1 MIGVLVVGGAFY
13 VIRRG
18 QPALLGGPSNPPS
31 IAPVPSASVTPSPSP
46 TPSRTS
52 SVVQSKP
59 GTFAFIRPSG
69 NGPQLWVANMDGT
82 GERQLAPDL
91 GGSQGS
97 AAWSPDGTR
106 LVFSRAPYAPMGYP
120 EGTTRLYLVDASGG
134 APQLVDTGCV
144 APCSGD
150 SDAAF
155 SSDGRRL
162 VFVRTLALP
171 PTSTSPLGIAGKP
184 PRSTPASVLA
194 TIDLSTGRVEEL
206 ASTTILD
213 CPLLPGQRKPG
224 IANCGGFQDH
234 SPHWSPDGAQIVFTQ
249 DVPYDING
257 PEINGVTAPSPPAV
271 LFVVDADGGNLRKIG
286 LGGSGPDWSPDG
298 ARIVFGSGA
307 DVPDPYAGAG
317 TGYWLRQYYDI
328 YTVRPDGTDLRP
340 IDVGPDLV
348 RPEVERRRPDLVHP
362 AAKHGERHPQ
372 RSKNR
377 RSAWVMDADG
387 SNAAQLSVSPLLL
400 QTWPIA
406 WSPQP

>member
-1 MIGVLVVGGAFY
+1 
-13 VIRRG
+13 
-18 QPALLGGPSNPPS
+18 
-31 IAPVPSASVTPSPSP
+31 
-46 TPSRTS
+46 
-52 SVVQSKP
+52 
-59 GTFAFIRPSG
+59 
-69 NGPQLWVANMDGT
+69 
-82 GERQLAPDL
+82 
-91 GGSQGS
+91 
-97 AAWSPDGTR
+97 
-106 LVFSRAPYAPMGYP
+106 MGYP
-120 EGTTRLYLVDASGG
+120 EGTTRLYLIDASGG
-134 APQLVDTGCV
+134 TPQLVDTGCV

-171 PTSTSPLGIAGKP
+171 PTSTRPSSIAGKP
-184 PRSTPASVLA
+184 PGSTPASVLA

-224 IANCGGFQDH
+224 VGNCGGFQDH
-234 SPHWSPDGAQIVFTQ
+234 PPRWSPDSAQIVFTQ

-257 PEINGVTAPSPPAV
+257 PTINGADPPSSPPA

-286 LGGSGPDWSPDG
+286 LAESAEWSPDG
-298 ARIVFGSGA
+298 ARIVFGSVT

-328 YTVRPDGTDLRP
+328 YTVRPDGTELRRLTSDQVSRLP
-340 IDVGPDLV
+340 RWSVGGRIWFIRQLDMVNGIPNGKE
-348 RPEVERRRPDLVHP
+348 P
-362 AAKHGERHPQ
+362 PQ
-372 RSKNR
+372 F
-377 RSAWVMDADG
+377 WVMDADG